1 MLYTWN
7 NVSQLYFNKLYI
19 FLKKGKLKRLPFKIH
34 KELLH
39 LNDKKKQPNS
49 KMGKELNGHF
59 SKEELQVSN
68 RDMKNAEYH

>member
-49 KMGKELNGHF
+49 KMGKG
-59 SKEELQVSN
+59 SK
-68 RDMKNAEYH
+68 